1 MKRILLSVF
10 VGIGAVLCACS
21 ADKGDAGNVIPFADP
36 FIYYED
42 GTYYLYG
49 TGSEDGIAVATSKDL
64 KTWTWPEEKP
74 MYLALHKDDSYGDFW
89 FWAPE
94 VYRVG
99 EKYLMYYSSEE
110 HICVAE
116 GDSPLG
122 PFRQKEQKPMREAK
136 GIDNSLFID
145 KDGKPYLFWVNFTE
159 SGLQSWVAELEEDCS
174 TIIEGSEKLCIATS
188 QEWEKVWPSV
198 NEGPFVLE
206 HEGYYY
212 LTYSANSYESPNYG
226 LGYAVAEHPAGPWVK
241 YEGNPIFQFAGG
253 LEGVGHHAYFID
265 RKGNRRIAFHS
276 HCEPG
281 KIHPRKIHIGK
292 YGFKEVKDGPDLLVI
307 DEEFITPTMKIM

>member
-21 ADKGDAGNVIPFADP
+21 ADKGDTGNVIPFADP

-49 TGSEDGIAVATSKDL
+49 TGSEDGIAVAVSKDL
-64 KTWTWPEEKP
+64 KTWQWPEEKP
-74 MYLALHKDDSYGDFW
+74 MYLALHKDDSYGEYW

-94 VYRVG
+94 LYKVG
-99 EKYLMYYSSEE
+99 DKYLLYYSAEE

-226 LGYAVAEHPAGPWVK
+226 LGYAVAEHPCGPWVK
-241 YEGNPIFQFAGG
+241 YEGNPILQFVGG

-265 RKGNRRIAFHS
+265 KKGNRRIAFHS

-281 KIHPRKIHIGK
+281 KIHPRKIHIGS
-292 YGFKEVKDGPDLLVI
+292 YRFDDNGNAPDRLVI
-307 DEEFITPTMKIM
+307 DSKFFTPEMK

>member
-99 EKYLMYYSSEE
+99 DKYLMYYSSEE

-122 PFRQKEQKPMREAK
+122 PFRQKVQKPMREAK

-281 KIHPRKIHIGK
+281 KIHPRKIHIGS
-292 YGFKEVKDGPDLLVI
+292 YRFDDNGNAPDRLVI
-307 DEEFITPTMKIM
+307 DSKFFTPEMK

>member
-1 MKRILLSVF
+1 MKRVILSVF
-10 VGIGAVLCACS
+10 IGLAVVLYACS
-21 ADKGDAGNVIPFADP
+21 SHKGNSTNVIPFADP

-49 TGSEDGIAVATSKDL
+49 TGSEDGIAVAVSTDL
-64 KTWTWPEEKP
+64 KTWKWPEEKS
-74 MYLALHKDDSYGDFW
+74 MFLALHKDDSYGDFW

-94 VYRVG
+94 LYKVG
-99 EKYLMYYSSEE
+99 DKYLMYYSAEE

-174 TIIEGSEKLCIATS
+174 TIIEGTEKMCIATS

-198 NEGPFVLE
+198 NEGPFVVE

-241 YEGNPIFQFAGG
+241 YEGNPIYQFVGG

-265 RKGNRRIAFHS
+265 KKGNRRIAFHS
-276 HCEPG
+276 HCQPG

-292 YGFKEVKDGPDLLVI
+292 YGFKKVDGGPDILVI
-307 DEEFITPTMKIM
+307 DEEFITPEMK

>member
-49 TGSEDGIAVATSKDL
+49 TGSEDGIAVAVSKDL
-64 KTWTWPEEKP
+64 KTWQWPEEKP
-74 MYLALHKDDSYGDFW
+74 MYLALHKDDSYGEYW

-94 VYRVG
+94 LYKVG
-99 EKYLMYYSSEE
+99 DKYLLYYSAEE

-188 QEWEKVWPSV
+188 QEWEMVWPSV

-226 LGYAVAEHPAGPWVK
+226 LGY
-241 YEGNPIFQFAGG
+241 
-253 LEGVGHHAYFID
+253 
-265 RKGNRRIAFHS
+265 
-276 HCEPG
+276 
-281 KIHPRKIHIGK
+281 
-292 YGFKEVKDGPDLLVI
+292 
-307 DEEFITPTMKIM
+307 

>member
-1 MKRILLSVF
+1 MF
-10 VGIGAVLCACS
+10 LCFGVHLYACS
-21 ADKGDAGNVIPFADP
+21 KDIVNTGNVIPFADP

-49 TGSEDGIAVATSKDL
+49 TGNENGIAVAVSKDL
-64 KTWTWPEEKP
+64 NTWSWPDGKLK
-74 MYLALHKDDSYGDFW
+74 LALHKDDSYGDFW

-94 VYRVG
+94 VYKVG
-99 EKYLMYYSSEE
+99 DKYLMYYSAEE

-122 PFRQKEQKPMREAK
+122 PFRQIVQKPMREAK

-159 SGLQSWVAELEEDCS
+159 DGLQSWVAELKEDC
-174 TIIEGSEKLCIATS
+174 TVIIEGSERMCIATS
-188 QEWEKVWPSV
+188 QNWEKVWPSV

-226 LGYAVAEHPAGPWVK
+226 LGYAVAEHPAGPWTK
-241 YEGNPIFQFAGG
+241 YEGNPILQFVGG
-253 LEGVGHHAYFID
+253 LEGVGHHAYFMD
-265 RKGNRRIAFHS
+265 DKGNRRIVFHS

-281 KIHPRKIHIGK
+281 KIHPRKIHIGT
-292 YGFKEVKDGPDLLVI
+292 YRFVDNGDSPDRLVI
-307 DEEFITPTMKIM
+307 DTEFITPVMM

>member
-10 VGIGAVLCACS
+10 VGIGVVLCACS

-49 TGSEDGIAVATSKDL
+49 TGSEDGIAVAVSKDL
-64 KTWTWPEEKP
+64 KTWQWPEEKP
-74 MYLALHKDDSYGDFW
+74 MYLALHKDDSYGEYW

-94 VYRVG
+94 LYKVG
-99 EKYLMYYSSEE
+99 DKYLLYYSAEE

-226 LGYAVAEHPAGPWVK
+226 LGYAVAEHPCGPWVK
-241 YEGNPIFQFAGG
+241 YEGNPILQFVGG

-265 RKGNRRIAFHS
+265 KKGNRRIAFHS

-281 KIHPRKIHIGK
+281 KIHPRKIHIGS
-292 YGFKEVKDGPDLLVI
+292 YHFDDNGNAPDRLVI
-307 DEEFITPTMKIM
+307 DSKFFTPEMK

>member
-1 MKRILLSVF
+1 MKRIILSVF
-10 VGIGAVLCACS
+10 FGIGAVLCACS
-21 ADKGDAGNVIPFADP
+21 ADKVYVSKVIPFADP

-49 TGSEDGIAVATSKDL
+49 TRSEDGIAVAVSKDL
-64 KTWTWPEEKP
+64 KTWQWPEEKP

-94 VYRVG
+94 LYKVG
-99 EKYLMYYSSEE
+99 DKYLMYYSAEE

-174 TIIEGSEKLCIATS
+174 TIIEGSEKMCIATS
-188 QEWEKVWPSV
+188 QGWEKVWPSV

-241 YEGNPIFQFAGG
+241 YDGNPILQFVGG
-253 LEGVGHHAYFID
+253 LEGVGHHAYFTD
-265 RKGNRRIAFHS
+265 KEGNRRIAFHS
-276 HCEPG
+276 HCQPG
-281 KIHPRKIHIGK
+281 KIHPRKIHIGS
-292 YGFKEVKDGPDLLVI
+292 YRFEDNGDAPDRLVI
-307 DEEFITPTMKIM
+307 DSEFITPEMK